1 MITSLANEKL
11 REREDCMQR
20 YLHEYFFSE
29 VHNGFIHGV
38 EIILLIKLTH
48 QILLEEKN
56 SRELSVRPCLLLPL
70 NNWLVGYMEYL

>member
-38 EIILLIKLTH
+38 EIIFIDKTDPSDPTRRK
-48 QILLEEKN
+48 EF
-56 SRELSVRPCLLLPL
+56 
-70 NNWLVGYMEYL
+70 